1 MANSQTTPTDSIERL
16 DGLISPDCREEIRRE
31 IANVNGAEVYFIARL
46 DAALRVEEA
55 EAYAFGNKRA
65 VPALMQ
71 YARPG
76 DVVIHNHP
84 SGNLEPSDADIAVSS
99 ELGGQGIGSYIIN
112 NDCTQVRV
120 VVKAMKRAGLEPIDG
135 GALGDWLRPGGRIA
149 EAMDSYEDRPQQVQ
163 MLGAVAEAF
172 NRDGLAVIEAGTG
185 TGKSLAYLL
194 PAIAWSLRNN
204 EKVVVSTGTI
214 NLQEQ
219 LLEKDLPTILQAT
232 GLKFDA
238 TLMKGRNNYLCIRK
252 AEYLKDHAGF
262 LALGEKDQQLVE
274 IQAWVKTTRDGSRED
289 LPFRPDEDVW
299 ESVASEGDNCLRT
312 KCPHYQKCFFYN
324 ARRRAAR
331 ANILVVNHHLLM
343 ADIAI
348 RAETGNWSAT
358 AVLPPCHRLVIDE
371 AHNLEPVATEY
382 FGARAGRGG
391 LRYAM
396 RRLMAPRSGDGLLN
410 YLANRIHDNLWPV
423 TAAEHDELLLKL
435 MRELPLRHQEV
446 LDAMDEATERLADAL
461 DRESNV
467 PLNRPAEIKKRI
479 GEEAGDPPWW
489 ADEGDL
495 PLRAVLTAA
504 REYVEKLREVAKTL
518 GRFLDDATPEEATP
532 ILEFQSAINKVE
544 SIAAR
549 LMRFLGDADGQC
561 RWVEYRRRPDSRR
574 GPEVAWCIAP
584 LDVTA
589 SIRENVL
596 RRHHTVVMTS
606 ATLTVERRFD
616 YFLRQT
622 GAEDPFLLGVVGQK
636 AMQPSAESCASDASQ
651 GVAGAPAG
659 HSADEPF
666 PAARPLRTLALDNPF
681 DYDRQV
687 YVGVPLDLPEPTAP
701 EFESALAGFLGPAL
715 EISRGRAMLLFTAYS
730 LLDRLH
736 ARLAPRLE
744 ELGYPCLRQGQ
755 SSRSLLTESFRR
767 DIGSVLFATASFWE
781 GVDVQGEALSC
792 LVLTRLP
799 FGVPGEPLVEARIEA
814 LRSRGLDPFY
824 HMIVPQAVIRFRQ
837 GFGRLIRHR
846 GDRGVVL
853 ICDRRVST
861 RTYGRM
867 FLRSLPT
874 RNIHCVDGN
883 EVLGSMRSFFENAE
897 TDF

>member
-1 MANSQTTPTDSIERL
+1 MSDSQPTPAISTDRL
-16 DGLISPDCREEIRRE
+16 DALILPECREQIRRE
-31 IANVNGAEVYFIARL
+31 IADVGGAEVYFIARL
-46 DAALRVEEA
+46 DSALRIEEV

-76 DVVIHNHP
+76 DIVIHNHP

-99 ELGGQGIGSYIIN
+99 ELGGQGIGSYIVN
-112 NDCTQVRV
+112 NDCSAVRV
-120 VVKAMKRAGLEPIDG
+120 VVKAMKRPGLEPIDAE
-135 GALGDWLRPGGRIA
+135 ALANWLRPGGRIA
-149 EAMDSYEDRPQQVQ
+149 ESMDGYEDRPQQGQ
-163 MLGAVAEAF
+163 MLTAVAEAF

-194 PAIAWSLRNN
+194 PAIAWSLRNQ

-219 LLEKDLPTILQAT
+219 LIEKDLPTILQSS
-232 GLKFDA
+232 GLKFEA
-238 TLMKGRNNYLCIRK
+238 TLMKGRNNYLCLRK
-252 AEYLKDHAGF
+252 AEYLKNHAGF
-262 LALGEKDQQLVE
+262 IVLGEKDEQLVE
-274 IQAWVKTTRDGSRED
+274 IQAWVKTTRDGGRDD

-312 KCPHYQKCFFYN
+312 RCPHYQKCFFYN

-331 ANILVVNHHLLM
+331 ANILVVNHHLMM

-358 AVLPPCHRLVIDE
+358 AVLPSYHRVIVDE

-382 FGARAGRGG
+382 FGARAGRGA

-396 RRLMAPRSGDGLLN
+396 RRLMAPKTGDGLLN
-410 YLANRIHDNLWPV
+410 FLSNRIHEKLWPV
-423 TAAEHDELLLKL
+423 TASEHDELLLKL
-435 MRELPLRHQEV
+435 MRELPVLHGEV
-446 LDAMDEATERLADAL
+446 VHAMDEATERLADAL

-467 PLNRPAEIKKRI
+467 PLNRPVEIKKRI
-479 GEEAGDPPWW
+479 EETNAPAWW
-489 ADEGDL
+489 EDEGDA

-504 REYVEKLREVAKTL
+504 RQYVEKLREVEKIL
-518 GRFLDDATPEEATP
+518 SRFLEDATPEEATP
-532 ILEFQSAINKVE
+532 ILELQSAINKVE
-544 SIAAR
+544 SVAAR
-549 LMRFLGDADGQC
+549 LMRFIGDTDGHC
-561 RWVEYRRRPDSRR
+561 RWIEYRRRPESRR
-574 GPEVAWCIAP
+574 GPEVTWCIAP

-589 SIRENVL
+589 SLRENVL

-616 YFLRQT
+616 YFLRQV
-622 GAEDPFLLGVVGQK
+622 GADDPFLLGVVGQN
-636 AMQPSAESCASDASQ
+636 AMQPSAQVDQC
-651 GVAGAPAG
+651 GAGAPAG
-659 HSADEPF
+659 LSENDTG
-666 PAARPLRTLALDNPF
+666 PAARPLRTMALDNPF

-687 YVGVPLDLPEPTAP
+687 YVGVPMDLPEPTAA
-701 EFESALAGFLGPAL
+701 EFEGALSGFLAPAL
-715 EISRGRAMLLFTAYS
+715 EISRGRAMILFTAYS
-730 LLDRLH
+730 LLDRVH
-736 ARLAPRLE
+736 KRLAPQLE
-744 ELGYPCLRQGQ
+744 DLGYPCLRQGTA
-755 SSRSLLTESFRR
+755 SRTLLTESFRR
-767 DIGSVLFATASFWE
+767 EIGSVLFATSSFWE
-781 GVDVQGEALSC
+781 GVDFQGEALSC

-799 FGVPGEPLVEARIEA
+799 FGVPGEPLVEARIEE
-814 LRSRGLDPFY
+814 LRRKGLDPFY

-853 ICDRRVST
+853 ICDRRVNT
-861 RTYGRM
+861 RHYGRM

-874 RNIHCVDGN
+874 QNIHCVGGD
-883 EVLGSMRSFFENAE
+883 EVLHSMRSFFDADGLEY
-897 TDF
+897 

>member
-1 MANSQTTPTDSIERL
+1 MHDPQTTPTDSIDRL
-16 DGLISPDCREEIRRE
+16 DTLIISECREQ
-31 IANVNGAEVYFIARL
+31 IARDIAEVGGAEVYFIARL
-46 DAALRVEEA
+46 DAALRVEEV

-99 ELGGQGIGSYIIN
+99 ELGGQGIGSYIVN
-112 NDCTQVRV
+112 NDCTQIRV
-120 VVKAMKRAGLEPIDG
+120 IVKAMKRPGLEPIDAA
-135 GALGDWLRPGGRIA
+135 ALTDWIRPGGRIA
-149 EAMDSYEDRPQQVQ
+149 ESMDGYEERPQQGQ
-163 MLGAVAEAF
+163 MLFAVAEAF

-219 LLEKDLPTILQAT
+219 LLEKDLPTILQST

-238 TLMKGRNNYLCIRK
+238 TLMKGRNNYLCLRK

-262 LALGEKDQQLVE
+262 IALGEKDQQLVE
-274 IQAWVKTTRDGSRED
+274 IQAWVRTTRDGSRDD

-348 RAETGNWSAT
+348 RAETGNWTAT
-358 AVLPPCHRLVIDE
+358 AALPSCHRIVIDE

-396 RRLMAPRSGDGLLN
+396 RRLMATRTGEGLLQ
-410 YLANRIHDNLWPV
+410 YLANRIHDNTWPV
-423 TAAEHDELLLKL
+423 TPAEHDDLLLKI

-446 LDAMDEATERLADAL
+446 LQAMDEATGRLADAL

-467 PLNRPAEIKKRI
+467 PLNKPVEIKKRI
-479 GEEAGDPPWW
+479 GDETGEPPWW

-495 PLRAVLTAA
+495 PLREVLTAA
-504 REYVEKLREVAKTL
+504 RQYIEKLREVEKIL
-518 GRFLDDATPEEATP
+518 SRFLEDATPEEATP
-532 ILEFQSAINKVE
+532 ILELGSAINKVE
-544 SIAAR
+544 GFAAR
-549 LMRFLGDADGQC
+549 IMRFLGDADGQC

-574 GPEVAWCIAP
+574 GPEVSWCIAP
-584 LDVTA
+584 LDVKA
-589 SIRENVL
+589 SLRENVL

-616 YFLRQT
+616 YFLRQV
-622 GAEDPFLLGVVGQK
+622 GADDPFLLGVVGQH
-636 AMQPSAESCASDASQ
+636 AMQPSAEA
-651 GVAGAPAG
+651 APLP
-659 HSADEPF
+659 ADDSTPS
-666 PAARPLRTLALDNPF
+666 ARPLRTLALDNPF

-687 YVGVPLDLPEPTAP
+687 YVGVPMDLPEPTAS
-701 EFESALAGFLGPAL
+701 EFELALSGFLGPAL
-715 EISRGRAMLLFTAYS
+715 EVSRGRALVLFTAYY
-730 LLDRLH
+730 LLDRVH
-736 ARLAPRLE
+736 ARIAPRLE
-744 ELGYPCLRQGQ
+744 DLGFPCLRQGQ
-755 SSRSLLTESFRR
+755 SSRSMLTESFRR
-767 DIGSVLFATASFWE
+767 DIGSILFATSSFWE

-799 FGVPGEPLVEARIEA
+799 FGVPGEPLVEARVEA
-814 LRSRGLDPFY
+814 LKRQGLDPFY

-853 ICDRRVST
+853 ICDRRVNT
-861 RTYGRM
+861 RSYGRM

-874 RNIHCVDGN
+874 RNIHCADRA
-883 EVLGSMRSFFENAE
+883 EVLDSMRTFFESAE
-897 TDF
+897 NEYI